1 MAPYW
6 SYDDLYYREKLGI
19 PSENPPLGIHRLISP
34 VYGLS
39 VRELTH
45 YDFNRIK
52 QHEPEDVMIILWE
65 EREYD
70 GKLKLEIDLFNSKYK
85 LLKIIDNLIAEH
97 QSIMKKKHGED
108 FERMQAAGLRKPRY
122 NNFDNYL
129 AVYDLRKEGRSSNV
143 ISQALGL
150 NGPYMVRDYF
160 NAASKLVKKGLQS

>member
-1 MAPYW
+1 
-6 SYDDLYYREKLGI
+6 LGI
-19 PSENPPLGIHRLISP
+19 SSEYLPLGIHRLISP
-34 VYGLS
+34 VYGLP
-39 VRELTH
+39 VRELTQ

-52 QHEPEDVMIILWE
+52 QHKPEDVMIILWE
-65 EREYD
+65 EREYH

-160 NAASKLVKKGLQS
+160 NVASKLVKKGLQS